1 MLSNLRQSVKKGLCF
16 IPKAV
21 HHSLLIDREIG
32 VSICNK
38 DFCLCDNMINK
49 IIKEQGLK
57 KVSVSIEKEEKPK
70 LENYG
75 CTKCD

>member
-1 MLSNLRQSVKKGLCF
+1 MLSPLRQSVKKGLCF

-21 HHSLLIDREIG
+21 HHSLLIDKEIG

-49 IIKEQGLK
+49 IIKEQSK
-57 KVSVSIEKEEKPK
+57 NVVSLSIEKDEKPK
-70 LENYG
+70 QQN
-75 CTKCD
+75 TKCD